1 MKTVIE
7 ILYEDKD
14 IVAVNKPAGM
24 VVHPDGKSKGPFL
37 TDWIIKEYPK
47 TKNVGEPVETKDFG
61 IIERPGIV
69 HRLDR
74 DTSGVILVAKTNT
87 GHECLKAQFQERTLT
102 KKYLTFVYGE
112 IKDKFG
118 IINRPIGRSP
128 NDFRRWSATRG
139 ARGELR
145 DAETWYTLLSYRE
158 GYSFLEVEPKTGR
171 THQIRVH
178 FKALNHPVVHDTLYA
193 PEKLNEKPE
202 GLGFKRN
209 ALHAYSIEF
218 TNCAG
223 KKILVKA
230 PIPDDFMNAFE
241 ELGII
246 EVAKK
251 EGLC

>member
-1 MKTVIE
+1 MDIS

-14 IVAVNKPAGM
+14 IVAVNKPAGI
-24 VVHPDGKSKGPFL
+24 VIHPDGKSKGPFL
-37 TDWIIKEYPK
+37 TDWILENYPK
-47 TKNVGEPVETKDFG
+47 TKNVGEPVETKEFG
-61 IIERPGIV
+61 VIERPGII

-74 DTSGVILVAKTNT
+74 DTTGVLLIAKTKT
-87 GHECLKAQFQERTLT
+87 GHSALKEQFQERTLT

-112 IKDKFG
+112 IKDRFG

-145 DAETWYTLLSYRE
+145 DAETWYTLLAYRA
-158 GYSFLEVEPKTGR
+158 GFSFLEVEPKTGR

-178 FKALNHPVVHDTLYA
+178 FKAINHPVVCDGLYA
-193 PEKLNEKPE
+193 PEKILEKPDA
-202 GLGFKRN
+202 LGFKRN

-223 KKILVKA
+223 KKVMVKA
-230 PIPDDFMNAFE
+230 PVPDDFSNAFI
-241 ELGII
+241 ELGIQD
-246 EVAKK
+246 VAKK